1 MRLREAVA
9 MFRGQ
14 REFHVDIIGRRRL
27 WFALSG
33 ALVALSLVGLAF
45 RGLNLGIDFRGGAII
60 EYENRA
66 GITADDIRETLARFE
81 RDDAVIQV
89 IGDQEISVRT
99 ESLGDDRAE
108 LLEALAEQAGV
119 QQSDISV
126 SDVGPRW
133 GQQISQKALQA
144 LLISLLAVSLYI
156 SFRFEWKMAVG
167 ALVAMVHD
175 LSITAGVYAL
185 VGREITPET
194 VIAILTILGYSLY
207 DTVVIYDKI
216 RENTESAA
224 LVAKETYSGAVNL
237 SLNQVFMRSVNTTL
251 ATLFPIGTLLFLGGE
266 TLKNLAFALFV
277 GMAIGAYSSIF
288 VAAPVLTLLK
298 EREPRLAR
306 LRERAAQRE
315 TRPALRAVPSPQTD
329 QGGEQ
334 LEPVGAPLR
343 SATSQPQGRP
353 RPAGTRRKPGAK
365 KKPRSKKKR
374 R

>member
-1 MRLREAVA
+1 VRLREAVA
-9 MFRGQ
+9 VFRGQ
-14 REFHVDIIGRRRL
+14 REFHVDIIGRRRM

-33 ALVALSLVGLAF
+33 ALVALSLAGLAF
-45 RGLNLGIDFRGGAII
+45 RGLNLGIDFRGGAIL

-66 GITADDIRETLARFE
+66 GITADDIRETLTRFE

-89 IGDQEISVRT
+89 LGDQEISVRT
-99 ESLGDDRAE
+99 KSLGDDRAE
-108 LLEALAEQAGV
+108 LLDALADEAGI
-119 QQSDISV
+119 QPSDVSV

-133 GQQISQKALQA
+133 GQQISRKALQA

-156 SFRFEWKMAVG
+156 TFRFEWKMAAG

-216 RENTESAA
+216 KENTESAA

-237 SLNQVFMRSVNTTL
+237 SLNQVLMRSVNTTL
-251 ATLFPIGTLLFLGGE
+251 TTLFPIGTLLFLGGE

-306 LRERAAQRE
+306 LRERAAQRG
-315 TRPALRAVPSPQTD
+315 TRPALRAVPASGD
-329 QGGEQ
+329 GDAEGQ
-334 LEPVGAPLR
+334 LEAVGAPVAPAR
-343 SATSQPQGRP
+343 SPGRSQPS
-353 RPAGTRRKPGAK
+353 GTRRKATPK

>member
-1 MRLREAVA
+1 VRLREAVA
-9 MFRGQ
+9 VFRGQ
-14 REFHVDIIGRRRL
+14 REFHVDFIGRRRT
-27 WFALSG
+27 WFLLSG
-33 ALVALSLVGLAF
+33 ALLAISLGGLF
-45 RGLNLGIDFRGGAII
+45 LRGLNLGIDFRGGAIL

-66 GITADDIRETLARFE
+66 GITADQVRETLTRFD

-89 IGDQEISVRT
+89 VGDEEISVRT

-108 LLEALAEQAGV
+108 LLDALAEQAGI
-119 QQSDISV
+119 QPSDVSV

-156 SFRFEWKMAVG
+156 TLRFEWKMAVG

-216 RENTESAA
+216 KENTESAA
-224 LVAKETYSGAVNL
+224 LVARETYSGAVNI

-251 ATLFPIGTLLFLGGE
+251 TTLFPIGTLLFLGGD

-298 EREPRLAR
+298 EREPRMAR
-306 LRERAAQRE
+306 LRERAVQRGA
-315 TRPALRAVPSPQTD
+315 RPALRAVPSTPR
-329 QGGEQ
+329 ESEEE
-334 LEPVGAPLR
+334 LEAVGAPVSSPGR
-343 SATSQPQGRP
+343 S
-353 RPAGTRRKPGAK
+353 PAGARPGGARRKPTGK

>member
-1 MRLREAVA
+1 VRLREAVA
-9 MFRGQ
+9 VFRGQ

-33 ALVALSLVGLAF
+33 ALVTLSLAGLAF

-66 GITADDIRETLARFE
+66 GITSDDIRETLARFE

-89 IGDQEISVRT
+89 VGDQEVSVRT
-99 ESLGDDRAE
+99 DSLGDDRAE

-119 QQSDISV
+119 QPSDISV

-343 SATSQPQGRP
+343 SATSQPQGRS
-353 RPAGTRRKPGAK
+353 RPSGTRRKGTAK